1 MDAEL
6 LDMEADCIM
15 SFYIILYKGL
25 EHPQILVSVWCH
37 RTNPLW
43 IPRNYC
49 IFMIHSTAKKAK
61 YSKGYII
68 YYLHERK
75 EEKMKHTHIFAQ
87 ILKVKQVNKNGKRI
101 GQRLG

>member
-1 MDAEL
+1 
-6 LDMEADCIM
+6 
-15 SFYIILYKGL
+15 
-25 EHPQILVSVWCH
+25 
-37 RTNPLW
+37 
-43 IPRNYC
+43 
-49 IFMIHSTAKKAK
+49 MIHSTAKKAK